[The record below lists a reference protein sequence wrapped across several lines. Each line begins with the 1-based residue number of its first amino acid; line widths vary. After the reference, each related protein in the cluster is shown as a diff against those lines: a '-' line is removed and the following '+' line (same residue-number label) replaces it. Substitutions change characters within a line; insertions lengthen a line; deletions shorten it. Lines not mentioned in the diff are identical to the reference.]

1 MTCQE
6 VRSKKYQT
14 RKSPPF
20 HAGDCKGLTKAGK
33 DGNYV
38 SKADR
43 RGIYKWVKGSGSGSG
58 SGSRKTAKS
67 EKPAKGDSY
76 YIHDNGNQPFR
87 VQISGTTVSVFKAK
101 AMGGDLAWSTYDQQI
116 LKVKAAAV
124 YIGECPED
132 PAIRI
137 HMYSKFDKGNTILL
151 HLGGNRYMFIGGTI
165 YEFTMEDTVDAYY
178 SAIGPNDVP
187 YPVVVG
193 TENVY
198 FMLDKKY
205 VPRSVFVGP
214 MTAGEW
220 ADAYTYYYGYKN
232 PKTCVE
238 VENNKKRPT
247 MKGRPMKGVKQI
259 QARA

>member
-33 DGNYV
+33 DGDYV

-43 RGIYKWVKGSGSGSG
+43 RGIYKWVKGS
-58 SGSRKTAKS
+58 RKTAKS
-67 EKPAKGDSY
+67 EKPGDSY

-87 VQISGTTVSVFKAK
+87 VQISGPTVTVFKAK
-101 AMGGDLAWSTYDQQI
+101 AMGGDLAWATYDEQI

-165 YEFTMEDTVDAYY
+165 YTFTMEDTVTAYY

-187 YPVVVG
+187 YPVLVG
-193 TENVY
+193 SENVY

-214 MTAGEW
+214 MTEAEW

-247 MKGRPMKGVKQI
+247 MKGRPMKGVKQV